1 MAIQLV
7 NIGTANKGNG
17 DPIRTAFDKI
27 NKNFGEHESSINY
40 ITNLSNTLSDGYDT
54 LSNGLNNLNDEVDQL
69 TEVVN
74 SIPNEATLT
83 FDFGSIVPKQVFTPI
98 ELLFYASQ
106 IDMGSIVSPTPVL
119 YDAGTL
125 G

>member
-17 DPIRTAFDKI
+17 DPIRVAFDKI
-27 NKNFGEHESSINY
+27 NKNFGEHNSSITYLTNTSNDLNDNY
-40 ITNLSNTLSDGYDT
+40 DSLSNTVSEITNELNDLSD
-54 LSNGLNNLNDEVDQL
+54 
-69 TEVVN
+69 VVA

-98 ELLFYASQ
+98 ELLFYTSQ